1 MRLSNFREAPL
12 IRAYLLINHE
22 KNKKGFKS
30 LQQEINKMAETFG
43 PSFDKNFYKMLF
55 DEIEFNDIKNFQNPK
70 TGKIQF
76 FLQEFPLLIEKPD
89 FINFF
94 SEILMLTE
102 NKSSAS
108 EIFNSLT
115 KVCKLSNE
123 NQFKILISMI
133 MSTNEKFEKEAQK
146 LLIDKY
152 KEIKNEN
159 GIKLTENTIQT
170 LIMILETVDEEF
182 SNDAKEFINFLEI
195 NDNSDLQSQ
204 DDIKYIQELEKI
216 LEIGNEQP
224 IEIEKI
230 FYEIGPYILNNNIE
244 IQNCDM
250 LNFDINEKR
259 LSSFIIFL
267 IKHQSWVED
276 KENKQLNKIFLK
288 SLNNN
293 ANNLIDDVSDKKTV
307 NWNIDNLYK
316 VFKKKIETMK
326 PELVFESFDDPKFS
340 IKDKKNFETFITILQ
355 KLTILTNPNQ
365 FFKFIFSKWENE
377 NNQIEF
383 LSFLI
388 NNPPQG
394 QFSFKNYNG
403 LKVKKNIELSS
414 EISTQ
419 KYSHLIDAWSCI
431 DLVKTLISLSTGNYY
446 IKVKEIFDWPIQN
459 ISEILIN
466 ALMLIKPEKDE
477 FLYEELFKE
486 LLQPLIMNQNDSSL
500 YLVEEMWEKN
510 RDLIIKTINNIWL
523 SQPNSITLNKILDIS
538 QTIKDCLS
546 YLVNSKYYEFSVN
559 LGFLASKK
567 DLLNIEQW
575 MKDRMRKVGEDFL
588 EVFLNY
594 LQINLLDKA
603 KDNTIKKETIFE
615 KANLSLETLATILE
629 NLLVDIPSMKN
640 SRKLL
645 NEKRYITKAILDFFE
660 ECQVSSINS
669 EEVQQATN
677 NLFNQMFNK
686 EITIEEL
693 INKLKKYKQSK
704 QQKDT
709 EIFVYMTHCTLDEY
723 RFFHQYPEEK
733 LKLISELFGQM
744 LNHHFLTG
752 IVETISLKYII
763 EGIKKG
769 SGSLYTFGIIALN
782 QIIDKINNY
791 PKFIKSLLELDVLK
805 ENKELYDKLE
815 KKGKEISCNSNEKN
829 MNNSNGNENN
839 TYVNLKENLKPE
851 KGKTKL
857 LKLQNDFTDRSMTNI
872 LGNNNV
878 MENFSSPSQEIIDK
892 IKLILNSITKN
903 NLNEKAKEL
912 KNIINNENIER
923 WFSNFFI
930 QNRISLENNNHQI
943 YNDLITLI
951 DSNDLNKYMNKDT
964 IFYIR
969 KLLNSENLEKS
980 IGEQNVLKNLG
991 SWLGIITLSKNRPI
1005 LAKDLDMKE
1014 LILDAYE
1021 NGKLN
1026 IIIIFISKIIEH
1038 SAKTKVF
1045 NPKNPWIQAI
1055 LSLLQEVKLIP
1066 NLKTKIKFEI
1076 ENLFKK
1082 LELDNSTITTSK
1094 LLDNRK
1100 VCQNSSDFSKPQN
1113 VNFDLETIKDFCNK
1127 INNLDDYL
1135 DKILDIINNDSNSN
1149 KISKQELCRLLT
1161 QVLNISINGIFP
1173 TVSQRAVNISLKTTK
1188 EILIK
1193 DFMFDDD
1200 EKKFKTAA
1208 ESVIKS
1214 LSGSLAMITS
1224 KEPFRIEISKS
1235 MKRILLQ
1242 RLKLSQESIEKISQI
1257 HEDKYYDIGI
1267 CFIYNNVIKNAID
1280 KLEKDEEIRNEI
1292 ERRRL
1297 NQFPFQKQDD
1307 LLAKVEVLPEAL
1319 RPNLTGLTES
1329 QYKIYENFDK
1339 IHEDYNKFE
1348 DNRNFLNIVYNMLKE
1363 AIDQSN
1369 PSMTKNYSVCMLNI
1383 YNLSQEAKNKREEF
1397 SNLSKIITDSKI
1409 DVKYAYDLT
1418 NFTLKYCLNVAKN
1431 SNDFLLN
1438 IYSHILKGWVT
1449 LHKELSTKITE
1460 NVLTVEEIFVRFNIN
1475 LHYAFIKKEIF
1486 DMVEYQKY
1494 FKEFLENKSTLNIAR
1509 KVLKELFER
1518 GAIETKSLPQIP
1530 SYIYGENSDT
1540 YYKLFSINSKLNNL
1554 TLKLNTSPFVKA
1566 KINKESAYLL
1576 SYYGFIR
1583 IPVLV
1588 NNKKEEIKTDERDI
1602 YLTSFIYNEGHC
1614 ITLSSII
1621 TELCIKGTIDNT
1633 KVSINNSTP
1642 EKVSEFFYDLLY
1654 FCDNSKFSH
1663 LKLFNLIIT
1672 GIFQLFHDDYLI
1684 SKSSFNQ
1691 RLYYKLFYNMF
1702 DYLNKF
1708 NNKESLFK
1716 GDYKK
1721 INFLFFFSDFLLII
1735 SPTNYPGFAL
1745 AWLDLISCKIFIS
1758 NFLDVDKSLRR
1769 KEIMIRYEKYL
1780 SLLIDLLSYLKSF
1793 SNEII
1798 SNYNCK
1804 IFLDEVY
1811 KFFFLLCNSYPDFIS
1826 GYYYLLLS
1834 PLSGNNFIQLK
1845 NIILSCYP
1853 RECNLPEPLN
1863 EEMKDYSS
1871 KKSANVLFDINKLF
1885 EKWKFKGLID
1895 NFLEKKNEL
1904 CLKEIIEELNSIQE
1918 SDQRSYNINALVLY
1932 WAQSKMKNII
1942 EKKIANKEVFNFFI
1956 YLFINL
1962 DNENRDLLINAF
1974 LNELRFN
1981 SQQTYY
1987 FSSLLNYIFY
1997 EIKDDYIK
2005 EHILK
2010 NMLERLLYK
2019 PYPWGLI
2026 PTFITMTKNSKFQ
2039 NMSKYIN
2046 KDLLDRFI
2054 SCCKD
2059 KSLNNFST
2067 K

>member
-30 LQQEINKMAETFG
+30 LQQEINKMTETFG

-70 TGKIQF
+70 TGKILF
-76 FLQEFPLLIEKPD
+76 FLQEFPQLIERQD

-102 NKSSAS
+102 NKSTAS
-108 EIFNSLT
+108 EIFNSLN
-115 KVCKLSNE
+115 KVCKLSIE

-146 LLIDKY
+146 LLIEKF

-159 GIKLTENTIQT
+159 GIKLSENIIQT
-170 LIMILETVDEEF
+170 LIMILETIDEEF
-182 SNDAKEFINFLEI
+182 NNDAKEFINFLEI
-195 NDNSDLQSQ
+195 NDNLELQSQ
-204 DDIKYIQELEKI
+204 DDVKYIQELEKI
-216 LEIGNEQP
+216 LEIGNNEP

-244 IQNCDM
+244 IKNCDM
-250 LNFDINEKR
+250 LNFDIDEKR

-316 VFKKKIETMK
+316 LFKKNIDSMNPDLVFK
-326 PELVFESFDDPKFS
+326 SFDDPKFS
-340 IKDKKNFETFITILQ
+340 IKDKKNFETFISILQ
-355 KLTILTNPNQ
+355 KLTILNNPNQ

-403 LKVKKNIELSS
+403 LKVKKNIELNSG
-414 EISTQ
+414 ISTQ

-431 DLVKTLISLSTGNYY
+431 ELIKTLISLSTGNYY

-459 ISEILIN
+459 IPEILIN
-466 ALMLIKPEKDE
+466 ALMLIKPEKEE

-486 LLQPLIMNQNDSSL
+486 LLQPLIINQNDSSL
-500 YLVEEMWEKN
+500 YLLEEMWDKN
-510 RDLIIKTINNIWL
+510 RDLIIKIINNIWL

-538 QTIKDCLS
+538 QTLKDCLS
-546 YLVNSKYYEFSVN
+546 YLVNSKYYDFSVN
-559 LGFLASKK
+559 LAFLASKK
-567 DLLNIEQW
+567 ELLNLEQW
-575 MKDRMRKVGEDFL
+575 MKDRMRKAGEDFL
-588 EVFLNY
+588 EFFLNF
-594 LQINLLDKA
+594 LQINLLDKS
-603 KDNTIKKETIFE
+603 KDNTIKKETILE

-640 SRKLL
+640 SRKSL

-660 ECQVSSINS
+660 EFQHSTINS
-669 EEVQQATN
+669 EEIQQATH

-686 EITIEEL
+686 EISIEEL
-693 INKLKKYKQSK
+693 INKLIKYKQSK
-704 QQKDT
+704 KQKES
-709 EIFVYMTHCTLDEY
+709 EIYVYMTHCTLDEY

-744 LNHHFLTG
+744 LNHHFFPG
-752 IVETISLKYII
+752 IVETIALKYII

-769 SGSLYTFGIIALN
+769 TGSLYTFGIVALN
-782 QIIDKINNY
+782 QIIDKVNNY

-815 KKGKEISCNSNEKN
+815 KKGKEINCNSNDKN
-829 MNNSNGNENN
+829 MNNSNRNENN
-839 TYVNLKENLKPE
+839 TFVNLKENLKPE
-851 KGKTKL
+851 NGKTKL
-857 LKLQNDFTDRSMTNI
+857 LKLQNDFNDRSMSNI

-943 YNDLITLI
+943 YNELITLI

-980 IGEQNVLKNLG
+980 NSEQNILKNLG

-1066 NLKTKIKFEI
+1066 NLKNKIKFEI

-1082 LELDNSTITTSK
+1082 LELDNSSITTSK

-1113 VNFDLETIKDFCNK
+1113 INLDMESLNDFCNK
-1127 INNLDDYL
+1127 INNLDEYL
-1135 DKILDIINNDSNSN
+1135 DHILDIINNDSNSN
-1149 KISKQELCRLLT
+1149 KISKQELCRILT
-1161 QVLNISINGIFP
+1161 QVLNMSINGIFP

-1188 EILIK
+1188 ELLIK
-1193 DFMFDDD
+1193 DFMFDND
-1200 EKKFKTAA
+1200 EIKFKNAA

-1235 MKRILLQ
+1235 MKRLLQ
-1242 RLKLSQESIEKISQI
+1242 NKKISQESIEKISQI
-1257 HEDKYYDIGI
+1257 HEDKYNDIGI

-1297 NQFPFQKQDD
+1297 NQNHYKQQDD
-1307 LLAKVEVLPEAL
+1307 LLAKMENLPEEL
-1319 RPNLTGLTES
+1319 KPNMNGLTES

-1348 DNRNFLNIVYNMLKE
+1348 GNRNFLNIVYNMLKE

-1383 YNLSQEAKNKREEF
+1383 YNLSQEAKNKKEEF
-1397 SNLSKIITDSKI
+1397 SNLCKIIADSKI
-1409 DVKYAYDLT
+1409 DIINAYDLT
-1418 NFTLKYCLNVAKN
+1418 NFTLKYCFNVAKN

-1449 LHKELSTKITE
+1449 LHKEISTKITE
-1460 NVLTVEEIFVRFNIN
+1460 TVLTVEEIFVRFNIN

-1494 FKEFLENKSTLNIAR
+1494 FKAFLENKSTLNIAR

-1518 GAIETKSLPQIP
+1518 DAIDEKKLTEIP
-1530 SYIYGENSDT
+1530 PYIYNENSDT

-1554 TLKLNTSPFVKA
+1554 TLKSNTTSF
-1566 KINKESAYLL
+1566 INKKAIKENIYILSCLL
-1576 SYYGFIR
+1576 FNR
-1583 IPVLV
+1583 MV
-1588 NNKKEEIKTDERDI
+1588 NDDKGLIQKDERDVYI
-1602 YLTSFIYNEGHC
+1602 KTFMYNELNC
-1614 ITLSSII
+1614 ISLSLII
-1621 TELCIKGTIDNT
+1621 TEICIKGPMENV
-1633 KVSINNSTP
+1633 KPPINNSTV
-1642 EKVSEFFYDLLY
+1642 EKVCEFFFDLLY
-1654 FCDNSKFSH
+1654 FSNNSKFNH
-1663 LKLFNLIIT
+1663 LKLFNLIFT
-1672 GIFQLFHDDYLI
+1672 GIFQFFHEDYLI

-1691 RLYYKLFYNMF
+1691 RLYYKLFYNMLH
-1702 DYLNKF
+1702 YLNKF
-1708 NNKESLFK
+1708 NNKEYLFN

-1758 NFLDVDKSLRR
+1758 NFLEVDKSLRR

-1804 IFLDEVY
+1804 IFLEEVY
-1811 KFFFLLCNSYPDFIS
+1811 KFFFLLCNTYPDFIS

-1853 RECNLPEPLN
+1853 REYNLPDPLN
-1863 EEMKDYSS
+1863 EEMKDINL

-1885 EKWKFKGLID
+1885 DKWKFKELID

-1904 CLKEIIEELNSIQE
+1904 SLKEIIEELNSIQE

-1942 EKKIANKEVFNFFI
+1942 EKKIANKEVYNFFN

-1981 SQQTYY
+1981 SQQTVF

-2026 PTFITMTKNSKFQ
+2026 PTFIIMTKNPKQ
-2039 NMSKYIN
+2039 NLSKYIN
-2046 KDLLDRFI
+2046 KDILDRFI
-2054 SCCKD
+2054 TCCKD
-2059 KSLNNFST
+2059 KSLNNFSM

>member
-22 KNKKGFKS
+22 KSKKGFKS
-30 LQQEINKMAETFG
+30 LQQEINKMTETFG
-43 PSFDKNFYKMLF
+43 PSFDKNLYKILF

-70 TGKIQF
+70 TGKIHF
-76 FLQEFPLLIEKPD
+76 FLQEFPQLIERQD

-94 SEILMLTE
+94 SEILMSTE

-108 EIFNSLT
+108 EIFNSLN
-115 KVCKLSNE
+115 KVCKLSIE

-133 MSTNEKFEKEAQK
+133 MSTNEKFEKEAQQ
-146 LLIDKY
+146 LLIGKY
-152 KEIKNEN
+152 KEIKNEK
-159 GIKLTENTIQT
+159 GIKLSENIIQT
-170 LIMILETVDEEF
+170 LIMILETIDEEF
-182 SNDAKEFINFLEI
+182 NNDAKEFINFLEI
-195 NDNSDLQSQ
+195 NDNLELQSQ
-204 DDIKYIQELEKI
+204 DDVKYIQELEKI
-216 LEIGNEQP
+216 LEIGNDEP

-230 FYEIGPYILNNNIE
+230 FNEIGPYILNNNIE
-244 IQNCDM
+244 IKNCDM
-250 LNFDINEKR
+250 LNFDIDEKR

-267 IKHQSWVED
+267 IKNQSWIED

-316 VFKKKIETMK
+316 LFKKNIDLMNPDLVFK
-326 PELVFESFDDPKFS
+326 SFDDPKFS
-340 IKDKKNFETFITILQ
+340 IKDKKNFETFISILQ
-355 KLTILTNPNQ
+355 KLTILNNPNQ

-388 NNPPQG
+388 NNPTQN

-403 LKVKKNIELSS
+403 LKVKKNIDLNSG
-414 EISTQ
+414 ISTQ

-431 DLVKTLISLSTGNYY
+431 DLIKTLISLSTGNYY

-459 ISEILIN
+459 ISEIIIN

-486 LLQPLIMNQNDSSL
+486 LLQPLIMNQSDSSL
-500 YLVEEMWEKN
+500 NLLEEIWNKN
-510 RDLIIKTINNIWL
+510 KDLIIKTMNNIWL
-523 SQPNSITLNKILDIS
+523 SQPNSITLNKILNITQKLKES
-538 QTIKDCLS
+538 LS
-546 YLVNSKYYEFSVN
+546 CLVNSKYYDFSVN
-559 LGFLASKK
+559 LAFLASKK
-567 DLLNIEQW
+567 ELLNLEQW
-575 MKDRMRKVGEDFL
+575 MKDRMRKAGEDFL
-588 EVFLNY
+588 ETFINY
-594 LQINLLDKA
+594 IQINLLDKC
-603 KDNTIKKETIFE
+603 KDNTIQKETLLE
-615 KANLSLETLATILE
+615 KANLSLETLAVILE
-629 NLLVDIPSMKN
+629 NFLVDIPSMKN

-645 NEKRYITKAILDFFE
+645 NEKRYITKAILEFIE
-660 ECQVSSINS
+660 ECQISSINS
-669 EEVQQATN
+669 EEVQQTTN

-693 INKLKKYKQSK
+693 INKLIKYKQSK
-704 QQKDT
+704 IQKET

-752 IVETISLKYII
+752 IVETIALKYII

-769 SGSLYTFGIIALN
+769 TGSLYTFGIVALN
-782 QIIDKINNY
+782 QIIDKVNNH

-815 KKGKEISCNSNEKN
+815 KKDKEINCNSNDKII
-829 MNNSNGNENN
+829 NNGNGNENN
-839 TYVNLKENLKPE
+839 SFVNLKENLKPE
-851 KGKTKL
+851 KGKTIL
-857 LKLQNDFTDRSMTNI
+857 LKLQNDFNDRNMSNI

-878 MENFSSPSQEIIDK
+878 MENINSPSQEIIDK

-912 KNIINNENIER
+912 KNIINNENIEK

-930 QNRISLENNNHQI
+930 LNRISLENNNQQI
-943 YNDLITLI
+943 YNELITLI
-951 DSNDLNKYMNKDT
+951 DSNNLNKYLNKDT

-969 KLLNSENLEKS
+969 KLLNSENLEKN
-980 IGEQNVLKNLG
+980 IDKQNALKNLG

-1055 LSLLQEVKLIP
+1055 LSLLQEVKLIT
-1066 NLKTKIKFEI
+1066 NLKTKIKLEI

-1082 LELDNSTITTSK
+1082 LELDNSTITSSK

-1113 VNFDLETIKDFCNK
+1113 INVDMETMKDFCNK

-1135 DKILDIINNDSNSN
+1135 NQILNKINNDSNSN
-1149 KISKQELCRLLT
+1149 KISKQDLCKLLT
-1161 QVLNISINGIFP
+1161 QVLNLSINGIFP
-1173 TVSQRAVNISLKTTK
+1173 TVCQRAVNISLKTTK

-1200 EKKFKTAA
+1200 EKKFKNAT

-1235 MKRILLQ
+1235 MKRILQ
-1242 RLKLSQESIEKISQI
+1242 SKKISQECIDEISQI
-1257 HEDKYYDIGI
+1257 HEEKYYDIGI

-1297 NQFPFQKQDD
+1297 NQFPFQKQNE
-1307 LLAKVEVLPEAL
+1307 LLAKMEVLPEAL
-1319 RPNLTGLTES
+1319 RPNLNGLTES

-1348 DNRNFLNIVYNMLKE
+1348 DNRNFLTIVYNMLKE

-1369 PSMTKNYSVCMLNI
+1369 PSMNKNYSVCMLNI
-1383 YNLSQEAKNKREEF
+1383 YNLSQDAKNRREEF

-1409 DVKYAYDLT
+1409 DFKNAYDLT
-1418 NFTLKYCLNVAKN
+1418 NLTLKYCFYVAKN

-1449 LHKELSTKITE
+1449 LHKEISTKITE
-1460 NVLTVEEIFVRFNIN
+1460 TVLTVEEIFVRFNIN
-1475 LHYAFIKKEIF
+1475 LHYAFIRKEIF
-1486 DMVEYQKY
+1486 DMNEYQKY
-1494 FKEFLENKSTLNIAR
+1494 FKEFLSNKSTLNIAR
-1509 KVLKELFER
+1509 KVLKELYER
-1518 GAIETKSLPQIP
+1518 EVIEKKKLPEIP
-1530 SYIYGENSDT
+1530 SYIYDENSDT
-1540 YYKLFSINSKLNNL
+1540 YYKLFSINSKLNHL
-1554 TLKLNTSPFVKA
+1554 TLKKNTKSLTK
-1566 KINKESAYLL
+1566 NKNRE
-1576 SYYGFIR
+1576 
-1583 IPVLV
+1583 
-1588 NNKKEEIKTDERDI
+1588 
-1602 YLTSFIYNEGHC
+1602 IYNFCYNNFSKIKDLAKNHNEIQRDEKTFSSFSKYIYNDSFCSNIG
-1614 ITLSSII
+1614 SII
-1621 TELCIKGTIDNT
+1621 TEICIKGAID
-1633 KVSINNSTP
+1633 IPRIPNSNYSP
-1642 EKVSEFFYDLLY
+1642 EGICEFFYGLLY
-1654 FCDNSKFSH
+1654 FYDNSKINNI
-1663 LKLFNLIIT
+1663 KLFNLIIF
-1672 GIFQLFHDDYLI
+1672 GIFQFFHDDYLT
-1684 SKSSFNQ
+1684 SKTSFNQ

-1702 DYLNKF
+1702 HYLNKF
-1708 NNKESLFK
+1708 NNKELLFN
-1716 GDYKK
+1716 GEYKK
-1721 INFLFFFSDFLLII
+1721 INFLFSFSDLLLII

-1769 KEIMIRYEKYL
+1769 KEIMTRYEKYL
-1780 SLLIDLLSYLKSF
+1780 SLLIDLLSFLKSF

-1853 RECNLPEPLN
+1853 KEFNLSDPFN
-1863 EEMKDYSS
+1863 EEMKDITS

-1885 EKWKFKGLID
+1885 DKWKFKELIE

-1904 CLKEIIEELNSIQE
+1904 CLKEIVEELNLIQE

-1942 EKKIANKEVFNFFI
+1942 EKKIANKEVFNFFN
-1956 YLFINL
+1956 YLFLNL

-2026 PTFITMTKNSKFQ
+2026 PTFIIMTKNSKFQ
-2039 NMSKYIN
+2039 YMSKYIN
-2046 KDLLDRFI
+2046 KDILNKFI
-2054 SCCKD
+2054 ICCKD
-2059 KSLNNFST
+2059 KSLHNFST